1 MSEQERLGA
10 QLQDT
15 SFSTSSNQAQQ
26 GSLLTDNHPSEIIQR
41 ASICP
46 GSLTSSD
53 IMQLQNTIGNRAV
66 CQLMQNLSLVQPSSS
81 VKRESKPGDFLPPTV
96 PSMQGLGAEPVQ
108 MQAENNTGLPD
119 TLKAGVERLSGID
132 MSEVRVHYNSDKPA
146 QLGALAYTQGKDIHV
161 AAGQERHLPH
171 EAWHVV
177 QQARQQVQPTVQ
189 TKGAAVNDEPG
200 LENEASE
207 KGRQSLKEGEN
218 AEILGFG
225 SIAQD
230 SYKAAGGAEVIQKMN
245 NGEEEEEKKKEKE
258 ESSGSEEEEEK
269 ESSGSEEEEEKES
282 SGSEEEEE
290 EESSGSGEE
299 EEEESS
305 GSGEE
310 ETGEELSEKQTN
322 RKEAERQKA
331 IRKFKFEMGHL
342 KKKDSSGHGKGK
354 KITAGSKA
362 DKHQK
367 GQKRK
372 TDRKRTLKGRVAEA
386 AERLEELDVDPSKI
400 KSASRLKK
408 EKEQAKKKKKKEERK
423 KRREDK

>member
-269 ESSGSEEEEEKES
+269 EKES
-282 SGSEEEEE
+282 SGSE
-290 EESSGSGEE
+290 EE

>member
-269 ESSGSEEEEEKES
+269 EKES

-290 EESSGSGEE
+290 EESSGSEEE